1 MPIARRKCS
10 FVNEG
15 SKLPVLAILVAS
27 PKSMLGRRSPNC
39 RDDPVWDRAQRK
51 AGTQG
56 TRGNSSAASAIVEWR
71 GGRATYAKFPS
82 ILACTQETIIFLA
95 QPVLFHPAGN
105 RLHWGQKKVALFQ
118 LPFLLLLKP
127 YTAMTAHTSPQVPIR
142 SRLLFS
148 QHPRNDTHFYISKR
162 APPTFPCIAPA
173 DEQRWAGRMADCKE
187 APVTAQSFLFTEI
200 TNFPHGP

>member
-39 RDDPVWDRAQRK
+39 RDDPVWERAQWK

-82 ILACTQETIIFLA
+82 ILACTQETVIFLA
-95 QPVLFHPAGN
+95 QPVLFHPAGD

-142 SRLLFS
+142 SQLCGLCLLKRQVSPMGVWVGCCIFS
-148 QHPRNDTHFYISKR
+148 SVRFVQGPLRTRVSLETHCSDS
-162 APPTFPCIAPA
+162 A
-173 DEQRWAGRMADCKE
+173 E
-187 APVTAQSFLFTEI
+187 
-200 TNFPHGP
+200 